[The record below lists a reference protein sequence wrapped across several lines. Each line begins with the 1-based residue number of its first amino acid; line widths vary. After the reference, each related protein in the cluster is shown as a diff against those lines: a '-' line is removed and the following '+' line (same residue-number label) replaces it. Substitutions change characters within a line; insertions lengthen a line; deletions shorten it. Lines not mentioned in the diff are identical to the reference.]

1 LSERIQLR
9 EAIANEVIIVATTD
23 NQTGLDK
30 DFIFIQNHTLNHRKY
45 LNPTYS
51 IGNLA
56 SETKIS
62 SRNVSQ
68 ILRKNTNYNFTGS
81 INELRVQ
88 KVKKILTD
96 PEYSAYT
103 IVSIGLE
110 CGFYSKSTFYRA
122 F

>member
-1 LSERIQLR
+1 MSERIQLR